1 MNLYKMVWV
10 TRTYLINKASEW
22 IRKGDHENYPFNGF
36 FSYFVAYN
44 ILYNLYAR
52 IKNPSVD
59 LTTNDK
65 NRSVKVHELIRDPG
79 LFIHSNDV
87 NIRSFI
93 YLLRK
98 FRKEKWTRK
107 SKESINDSLERSYIN
122 RNYKLVTRDVLRMLY
137 KLRCNMFHGEK
148 NMNAPNQH
156 ELIEVSNKI
165 LKTILSEIF
174 LQLQAS
180 SI

>member
-1 MNLYKMVWV
+1 MVWID
-10 TRTYLINKASEW
+10 RTYLINKASEW
-22 IRKGDHENYPFNGF
+22 ISKGDNENDPFNRF
-36 FSYFVAYN
+36 FSYFVAHN

-52 IKNPSVD
+52 INNPSID
-59 LTTNDK
+59 LTINDK
-65 NRSVKVHELIRDPG
+65 NRSIKVHELIRDHR

-87 NIRSFI
+87 DIRSFI
-93 YLLRK
+93 CLLRK
-98 FRKEKWTRK
+98 FRKEKWTIK
-107 SKESINDSLERSYIN
+107 SKESINDSLERSYLN

-148 NMNAPNQH
+148 NMNAPNQR

-165 LKTILSEIF
+165 LKTILNEIF
-174 LQLQAS
+174 LQLQAL